1 MKLLHSTPKAD
12 GFSMPGEFEP
22 HQGCIMIWPDR
33 ADSWQYGGYGAR
45 AAFTEVATAISRWE
59 PVTMLVNDAQYETA
73 RTMLPDA
80 VRVVE
85 CSTDDAWARDI
96 APTFVRRADGTV
108 RGVDWQFNAWGG
120 LVDGLYF
127 HGKKTTMQPE
137 SAVICSRWIA
147 MMHGISFWRAAASTA
162 MGKAPF

>member
-108 RGVDWQFNAWGG
+108 RGGLAVQRLGRSGG
-120 LVDGLYF
+120 RPLFSMGKRLPCSQKVLRFVPDGLL
-127 HGKKTTMQPE
+127 
-137 SAVICSRWIA
+137 
-147 MMHGISFWRAAASTA
+147 
-162 MGKAPF
+162 